1 MEGDILAFIAAMT
14 VIVLIFG
21 TIAGKRDREHKIRK
35 LEIEARIAEAKA
47 AQISADKEVQSHLE
61 DRVRVLERIA
71 TDRGHLLAEDIEA
84 LRADVNSRENA

>member
-1 MEGDILAFIAAMT
+1 MDGDILAFIAAMT

-47 AQISADKEVQSHLE
+47 AQVSADKEVQSHLE

-71 TDRGHLLAEDIEA
+71 TDRGHLLAEEIEA
-84 LRADVNSRENA
+84 LRADVNARENA